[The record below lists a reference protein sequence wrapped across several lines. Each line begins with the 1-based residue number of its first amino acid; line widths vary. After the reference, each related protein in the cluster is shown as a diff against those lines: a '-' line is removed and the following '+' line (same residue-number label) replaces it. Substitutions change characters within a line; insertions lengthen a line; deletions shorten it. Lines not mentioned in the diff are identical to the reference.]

1 MRKSLSNILPY
12 TILLISISSVLQW
25 CSLPIGNTFLWW
37 SLQGG
42 ILGIF
47 FYLSIKHYIV
57 PSIKW
62 FLYYLIFSA
71 IYGAVFMTENYW
83 DWKLLVNNLMV
94 FSLPIAA
101 YVYANPIVLTKTL
114 RVWIKY
120 AWIILLILAPFLTS
134 DAYGRFLVP
143 FTFLSLFLPLLNRKY
158 ITLTVFAYIIT
169 LILGF
174 ESRSDTLKFSVTI
187 LLGLFCYLGF
197 VKKYIVLTK
206 IVFTL
211 LFVSPIIFFILGAT
225 GTFNIFKIED
235 ELGLKD
241 KFLMK
246 SNNPSKKISTLA
258 DTRTFL
264 YVEEISSA
272 IKNKYVVQ
280 GRSIARGYDSM
291 SFGKS
296 IDKALGIQRGERQ
309 MSETSILNIFNY
321 FGIIGVVS
329 YFCIFLMASYRAIF
343 QSRNQYLPI
352 VGLYV
357 AFRWLFAWIEDFS
370 RFDLNYLFLWIM
382 IGICYSPFFRS
393 MNDKSFKLWFK
404 TITYK

>member
-1 MRKSLSNILPY
+1 MRKRLSNILPY

-47 FYLSIKHYIV
+47 FYLSIKRYIV

-143 FTFLSLFLPLLNRKY
+143 FSFLSLFLPLLNRKY
-158 ITLTVFAYIIT
+158 IVLTVVAYIIT

-187 LLGLFCYLGF
+187 LLGLFCYGGF
-197 VKKYIVLTK
+197 VKKYLVLTK
-206 IVFTL
+206 IVFAL
-211 LFVSPIIFFILGAT
+211 LFVSPIVFFILGAT

-246 SNNPSKKISTLA
+246 SNNPSKEISALA